1 MDLKPAQFFEA
12 MAARIERI
20 PEGEFAGA
28 AVIVPPAGGGDPI
41 CLLLVDPKQ
50 DPIQFF
56 ATVKSRVEIVTGAV
70 MEAARDSQQG
80 GWQRR

>member
-1 MDLKPAQFFEA
+1 MTNPAQLFVD
-12 MAARIERI
+12 MADRINRT

-28 AVIVPPAGGGDPI
+28 AVIVPPGGGDPI
-41 CLLLVDPKQ
+41 TLLLVDPKQ
-50 DPIQFF
+50 DIVQFF

-70 MEAARDSQQG
+70 MEAARDQAQG